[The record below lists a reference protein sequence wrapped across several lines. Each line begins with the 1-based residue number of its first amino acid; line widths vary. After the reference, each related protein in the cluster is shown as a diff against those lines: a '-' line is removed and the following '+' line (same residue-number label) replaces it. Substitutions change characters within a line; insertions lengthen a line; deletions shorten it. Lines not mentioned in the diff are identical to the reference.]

1 MQLALLRPAPAK
13 SVRHSVLANASST
26 AAILSKPEVLNN
38 PAFSHEYKTRN
49 HSSHANQLPQ
59 AVQEV
64 PHGEN
69 DWGYAPWSVG
79 LQGQLDKG
87 GHM

>member
-1 MQLALLRPAPAK
+1 MQPALLRPAPTK
-13 SVRHSVLANASST
+13 PVRHSVLANASST

-59 AVQEV
+59 AAQEV
-64 PHGEN
+64 PHGGN
-69 DWGYAPWSVG
+69 DW
-79 LQGQLDKG
+79 
-87 GHM
+87 